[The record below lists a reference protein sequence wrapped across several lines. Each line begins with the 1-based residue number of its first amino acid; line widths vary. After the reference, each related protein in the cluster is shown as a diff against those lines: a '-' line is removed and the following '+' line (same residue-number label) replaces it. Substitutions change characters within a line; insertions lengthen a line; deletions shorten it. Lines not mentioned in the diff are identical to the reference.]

1 MNNINL
7 DLQVKDIN
15 LSFQCLTLSYKKLVA
30 HNNHMC
36 VLSQMI
42 LKLQIRIIVSLAW
55 PDPPLIWKV
64 WPCETRLL

>member
-1 MNNINL
+1 MKFMASLEAFKGDFIMTYNINL

-30 HNNHMC
+30 HNNHTC

-42 LKLQIRIIVSLAW
+42 LKLQIRLTISL
-55 PDPPLIWKV
+55 
-64 WPCETRLL
+64 T